1 MFAALKRIQTLVSID
16 ISNYE
21 PDKKNKL
28 RAEGVEAFNEFVK
41 NNASLQYVTLS
52 NLMLEDNNVKSILC
66 ALQETPNLLILDLTS
81 NIFTGSCLSELSK
94 IIIGVKRLNNIPIA
108 ELAAKTSIIKI
119 NLANNK
125 LKKEAAENLA
135 KFIQAQR
142 KDNKDGVKEPKD
154 TREGLELVLENTNLG
169 SEIDMILESLGRGSN
184 IKKLN
189 FSRNLLADIEIT
201 HFETALSEN
210 KKLMELDLSDCKL
223 GDIQGISS
231 FKLGLLTII

>member
-1 MFAALKRIQTLVSID
+1 M
-16 ISNYE
+16 
-21 PDKKNKL
+21 
-28 RAEGVEAFNEFVK
+28 AFFFIWTTTPKVVLCNEK
-41 NNASLQYVTLS
+41 
-52 NLMLEDNNVKSILC
+52 
-66 ALQETPNLLILDLTS
+66 
-81 NIFTGSCLSELSK
+81 G
-94 IIIGVKRLNNIPIA
+94 LN
-108 ELAAKTSIIKI
+108 
-119 NLANNK
+119 
-125 LKKEAAENLA
+125 KEAAENLA

-231 FKLGLLTII
+231 FKLALLTII